1 MPMNGDLFDR
11 ASRLRQALNHHAYRY
26 YVLDSPEISDQEYD
40 RLFAEL
46 KALEE
51 QNPELRTP
59 DSPTQRVGAEPVAA
73 FGVVEHVLPL
83 LSLGNAFDDEDLAA
97 WWRRTSGLLGTEDF
111 AVVCEPKMDGLA
123 VAVTYE
129 GGVLTTGATR
139 GDGYRGED
147 ITQNLRTVRSIP
159 LSVPAG
165 APPRFEVRG
174 EVYLPREGFR
184 RLNERRASEGQPL
197 FANPRNAAAGSL
209 RQLDSSITATRPLD
223 MLVYALGW
231 VEGAN
236 VPDTHWEA
244 MQWLASMGFKTNTL
258 SVRAGSLSEA
268 QSVYARWVDERSGW
282 PYEADGMVIK
292 VDSLALQTQLGSVG
306 REPRW
311 AIAYKFPAVQGTT
324 KLLEIRVNVGRTG
337 SLNPYAVMSPVR
349 VGGVTITQAA
359 LHNEDD
365 IHRKDIRVGD
375 TVTIQ
380 RAGDVIPEIVGP
392 VASLRT
398 GAEQVFHMPP
408 SCPVCGAEVVRV
420 EGESVHRCT
429 NTACPAQALEK
440 IKHFVSRSAMDIDG
454 VGDKLSQSL
463 FESGLVRDIADLY
476 ALTKQALLTLERIGD
491 TSADNVL
498 TSIESSK
505 TRELWRVVFGL
516 GIPHVGQEYAQ
527 LLADAY
533 GSIDAL
539 SASTTEELE
548 QIPTIGPKIAESVVA
563 YFRQAANR
571 DIVERLR
578 KAGVKLT
585 GEPAKVSAAGPLE
598 GMSFVFTGRL
608 ETMTR
613 PEAEALVVSLGGKAA
628 QDVSKK
634 VSYVVIGEDAGSKAE
649 RAEKLEIQTINEAEF
664 RRMVGLA

>member
-1 MPMNGDLFDR
+1 MASNEDLFRR
-11 ASRLRQALNHHAYRY
+11 AEQLRQTLNYHSRRY

-40 RLFAEL
+40 RLFAQL

-51 QNPELRTP
+51 EHPELRTP

-83 LSLGNAFDDEDLAA
+83 LSLGNAFDDEDLAS
-97 WWRRTSGLLGTEDF
+97 WWRRTSGLLNTDDF

-123 VAVTYE
+123 VAVIYE
-129 GGVLTTGATR
+129 GGFLTTGATR

-147 ITQNLRTVRSIP
+147 ITLNLKTVRSIP
-159 LSVPAG
+159 LSLPEG

-184 RLNERRASEGQPL
+184 KLNERRSTEGQPL

-231 VEGAN
+231 VEGAGA
-236 VPDTHWEA
+236 PETHWEA
-244 MQWLASMGFKTNTL
+244 MQWLASMGFKTNPL

-268 QSVYARWVDERSGW
+268 QDVYARWKDERSDW
-282 PYEADGMVIK
+282 PYDADGMVIK
-292 VDSLALQTQLGSVG
+292 VDSLASQAQLGNVG

-337 SLNPYAVMSPVR
+337 SLNPYAIMAPVR

-365 IHRKDIRVGD
+365 IHRKDIRIGD

-380 RAGDVIPEIVGP
+380 RAGEVIPEIVGP
-392 VASLRT
+392 VESLRT
-398 GAEQVFHMPP
+398 GDEQVFHMPKA
-408 SCPVCGAEVVRV
+408 CPVCGAEVVRV
-420 EGESVHRCT
+420 DGESVHRCT

-440 IKHFVSRSAMDIDG
+440 IKHFVSKGAMDIDG
-454 VGDKLSQSL
+454 VGDKLSQAL
-463 FESGLVRDIADLY
+463 FESGLVHDIADLY
-476 ALTKQALLTLERIGD
+476 ALKKDALLTLERMGD
-491 TSADNVL
+491 TSADNVMA
-498 TSIESSK
+498 SIESSK
-505 TRELWRVVFGL
+505 ERELARVVFGL
-516 GIPHVGQEYAQ
+516 GITHVGQEYAQ
-527 LLADAY
+527 LLADTY
-533 GSIDAL
+533 GSIDAV
-539 SASTTEELE
+539 SVATAEELE
-548 QIPTIGPKIAESVVA
+548 QIPSIGPKIAESIVA
-563 YFRQAANR
+563 YFRQPANR
-571 DIVERLR
+571 SIVERLR
-578 KAGVKLT
+578 EAGVRLE
-585 GEPAKVSAAGPLE
+585 GESVKRSATGPLD
-598 GMSFVFTGRL
+598 GLSFVFTGRL
-608 ETMTR
+608 QTMTR
-613 PEAEALVVSLGGKAA
+613 PEAEALVVSLGGRAA

-634 VSYVVIGEDAGSKAE
+634 VSYVVVGEEAGSKAE
-649 RAEKLEIQTINEAEF
+649 RARKLGIPIVDEPTFQ
-664 RRMVGLA
+664 RMAGLG